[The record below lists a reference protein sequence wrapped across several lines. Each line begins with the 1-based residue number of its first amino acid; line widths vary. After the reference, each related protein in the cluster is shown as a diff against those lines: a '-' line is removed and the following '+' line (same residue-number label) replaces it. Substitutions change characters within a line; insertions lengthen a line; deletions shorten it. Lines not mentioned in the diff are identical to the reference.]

1 MDFWFLIVGALLSF
15 IGMLFHGIVGHQ
27 KYIGNINN
35 SELES
40 LSKSLS
46 LVSWHM
52 FTILLFVSTVSLVYV
67 AYSPTTYFILYPV
80 ISINI
85 LGSFLFIL
93 LGALGH
99 KRLLTLPGAY
109 LTGFTAFFTYLGLQ

>member
-1 MDFWFLIVGALLSF
+1 MDFWFLIAGALLSF
-15 IGMLFHGIVGHQ
+15 IGMLFHGIAGHQ

-35 SELES
+35 SALEP
-40 LSKSLS
+40 LAKSLS

-52 FTILLFVSTVSLVYV
+52 FTIFLFVSTVSLVYV

-109 LTGFTAFFTYLGLQ
+109 LTGFTAFFAYLGL